1 MDYMDEGKAAAAT
14 LEVARFNDELKTSNQ
29 LGRQFTST
37 LVTAFDG
44 LAVKGRGLNEVMKG
58 VTLSLSR
65 MVLQAAFKPLEQ
77 GIGQALTSALS
88 GSGLG
93 FAKGAAFHQGMPVP
107 FAKGGVVATPTT
119 FPMNGGG
126 TGLMGEAGAEAI
138 LPLARGR
145 DGRLGVAAS
154 GGGGTHITVNIA
166 ASDIESFR
174 RSEGQVAASLAR
186 AVALGQRNL

>member
-1 MDYMDEGKAAAAT
+1 MDSFDEAKVAT
-14 LEVARFNDELKTSNQ
+14 AIIEVSRFNDELKASNQ

-37 LVTAFDG
+37 LVSAFDG
-44 LAVKGRGLNEVMKG
+44 LTVKGRGLNEVMKG

-65 MVLQAAFKPLEQ
+65 MVLHAALKPLEQ
-77 GIGQALTSALS
+77 GIGQALTSALA
-88 GSGLG
+88 GGFG
-93 FAKGAAFHQGMPVP
+93 FAKGAAFQQGMPVP
-107 FAKGGVVATPTT
+107 FVKGGVVASPTT
-119 FPMNGGG
+119 FPLSSGS

-138 LPLARGR
+138 LPLTRGR

-154 GGGGTHITVNIA
+154 GGGGPNVTVNIS

-174 RSEGQVAASLAR
+174 RSETQVAAVLAR

>member
-1 MDYMDEGKAAAAT
+1 MDSIDEGKAAAAT
-14 LEVARFNDELKTSNQ
+14 VQIARLNDELRTSRQ
-29 LGRQFTST
+29 LGSQFTST

-65 MVLQAAFKPLEQ
+65 MVLQAAFKPLER

-88 GSGLG
+88 GGFG
-93 FAKGAAFHQGMPVP
+93 FAKGGAFQQGMPVP
-107 FAKGGVVATPTT
+107 FAKGGVVASPTT
-119 FPMNGGG
+119 FPMAGGS

-138 LPLARGR
+138 LPLTRGR

-154 GGGGTHITVNIA
+154 GGGGTHVTVNITA
-166 ASDIESFR
+166 GDVESFR
-174 RSEGQVAASLAR
+174 RSEGQVAATLAR